1 MNVTLKPGEKWFE
14 QFIVPSKE
22 TNDGNT
28 PTEYH
33 QSAPCP
39 PIPAEFESAMAYLRH
54 LTQEGISQRFG
65 ASPSMAAT
73 ERMNRELAL
82 IEQKGWQNYF
92 LFIWDLVKSAEETL
106 HSCFVHVAYEAPSC
120 LVNYPLHITEVNPL
134 DYNLP
139 ENIFMR
145 ETMRLFPYIV
155 LQIDSANYPDF
166 IDLMKQK
173 YGRKIAQ
180 TASFS
185 ESHTHPY
192 THREY
197 PAHMGGPTFVW
208 AIADRDLDSIMPMTE
223 CKTGT
228 KESFSCPIYD
238 FSLISQHG
246 AARQNIQPA
255 SRIDYTTQTLAE
267 LGIFYTD
274 KKKFLNTIPLNDADT
289 LRSIQSFN
297 EQDVREVFG
306 GWRPDQGLL
315 AHFPMDTFQ
324 DLVVYRACNCYGCEI
339 HGPEY
344 IRRKQEG
351 FSPSYIIPEMASV
364 LNETYGILLYHEQ
377 RMQLANLISSMEWS
391 KADAMNN
398 PKGIV
403 KHYKHYKYYYALF
416 MEGGLKN
423 GYSHQQLEELFNM
436 LRNNYT
442 SPKSHDVSLALAY
455 YWAAYLKL
463 HYPTEWQRAVQSA
476 QDKH

>member
-14 QFIVPSKE
+14 QFIVPCKE
-22 TNDGNT
+22 TNGVDT
-28 PTEYH
+28 PKEYH

-54 LTQEGISQRFG
+54 LTQEGIMQRFG

-73 ERMNRELAL
+73 ERMNRELA
-82 IEQKGWQNYF
+82 
-92 LFIWDLVKSAEETL
+92 VKSAEETL
-106 HSCFVHVAYEAPSC
+106 PSCFVHVAYEAPSC
-120 LVNYPLHITEVNPL
+120 LVNYLLHITEVNPL

-145 ETMRLFPYIV
+145 ETMRQFPYIV

-223 CKTGT
+223 FCKKGT
-228 KESFSCPIYD
+228 NESFPCPIYD
-238 FSLISQHG
+238 DRLISQHG
-246 AARQNIQPA
+246 AARQNIQTAPYC
-255 SRIDYTTQTLAE
+255 IDYITQTLAE

-315 AHFPMDTFQ
+315 SHFPMDTFQ
-324 DLVVYRACNCYGCEI
+324 DLVVCR
-339 HGPEY
+339 
-344 IRRKQEG
+344 
-351 FSPSYIIPEMASV
+351 
-364 LNETYGILLYHEQ
+364 
-377 RMQLANLISSMEWS
+377 
-391 KADAMNN
+391 
-398 PKGIV
+398 
-403 KHYKHYKYYYALF
+403 ALF

-442 SPKSHDVSLALAY
+442 SPKPHDVSCTLAY
-455 YWAAYLKL
+455 YWAVYLKL
-463 HYPTEWQRAVQSA
+463 HYPKEWQRAVQKV
-476 QDKH
+476 QNIH

>member
-54 LTQEGISQRFG
+54 LTQEGISQRLG
-65 ASPSMAAT
+65 ALPSVAAT
-73 ERMNRELAL
+73 ERINRELAL

-106 HSCFVHVAYEAPSC
+106 PSCFVHVAYEAPSC
-120 LVNYPLHITEVNPL
+120 LVNYLLHITEVNPL

-145 ETMRLFPYIV
+145 ETKKLFPYIV

-197 PAHMGGPTFVW
+197 PARMGGPTFVW
-208 AIADRDLDSIMPMTE
+208 AIADRDLDSFMPMTE

-238 FSLISQHG
+238 DRLISQHG
-246 AARQNIQPA
+246 AARQNIQTAPYC
-255 SRIDYTTQTLAE
+255 IDYITQTLAE
-267 LGIFYTD
+267 LGIFFTD

-315 AHFPMDTFQ
+315 SHFPMDTFQ
-324 DLVVYRACNCYGCEI
+324 DFVICR
-339 HGPEY
+339 
-344 IRRKQEG
+344 
-351 FSPSYIIPEMASV
+351 
-364 LNETYGILLYHEQ
+364 
-377 RMQLANLISSMEWS
+377 
-391 KADAMNN
+391 
-398 PKGIV
+398 
-403 KHYKHYKYYYALF
+403 ALF

-423 GYSHQQLEELFNM
+423 GYSHQQLEEIFDM
-436 LRNNYT
+436 LRNTYT
-442 SPKSHDVSLALAY
+442 SHKSHDVSCTLAY
-455 YWAAYLKL
+455 YRAAYLKL

>member
-39 PIPAEFESAMAYLRH
+39 PIPAEFKSAMAYLRH
-54 LTQEGISQRFG
+54 LTQEGIMQRFG
-65 ASPSMAAT
+65 ASPSMAAA
-73 ERMNRELAL
+73 ERMNKELAL

-106 HSCFVHVAYEAPSC
+106 PSCFVHVAYEASSC
-120 LVNYPLHITEVNPL
+120 LVNYLLHITEVNPL

-185 ESHTHPY
+185 KGHTHPY

-197 PAHMGGPTFVW
+197 PAHMTGPTFVW
-208 AIADRDLDSIMPMTE
+208 AIAGRDLDSIMPMTE
-223 CKTGT
+223 FCKKGT
-228 KESFSCPIYD
+228 NESFSCPIYD
-238 FSLISQHG
+238 LSLISQHG
-246 AARQNIQPA
+246 AARQNIQTAPYC
-255 SRIDYTTQTLAE
+255 IDYITQTLEE

-306 GWRPDQGLL
+306 GWRPEQGLL
-315 AHFPMDTFQ
+315 SHFPMDTFQ
-324 DLVVYRACNCYGCEI
+324 DLVVCR
-339 HGPEY
+339 
-344 IRRKQEG
+344 
-351 FSPSYIIPEMASV
+351 
-364 LNETYGILLYHEQ
+364 
-377 RMQLANLISSMEWS
+377 
-391 KADAMNN
+391 
-398 PKGIV
+398 
-403 KHYKHYKYYYALF
+403 ALF
-416 MEGGLKN
+416 MEGGLKK

-436 LRNNYT
+436 HRNNYT

-463 HYPTEWQRAVQSA
+463 HYPKEWQRAVQKV
-476 QDKH
+476 QNRH